1 MPWWGCAVY
10 MGAGRGELPQSTSR
24 EWSGYLSGVNI
35 DAGQGSVSR
44 KWAAHP
50 QLGMCLG
57 GYVDWEVWGMLCGC
71 VYGWQCVHMGRCEV
85 CIVIR
90 IIRAHQLFI
99 TCIISPHPIG
109 SLCAGSW
116 SGTKP
121 NRGLATS
128 RGCGRAASA
137 ADGWCWQEGRG
148 TGVQQWRDW
157 RRSGGES
164 W

>member
-1 MPWWGCAVY
+1 M
-10 MGAGRGELPQSTSR
+10 
-24 EWSGYLSGVNI
+24 
-35 DAGQGSVSR
+35 
-44 KWAAHP
+44 
-50 QLGMCLG
+50 
-57 GYVDWEVWGMLCGC
+57 
-71 VYGWQCVHMGRCEV
+71 

-99 TCIISPHPIG
+99 TCIISPHPIE

-121 NRGLATS
+121 NRGVATS

-148 TGVQQWRDW
+148 AGVQQRRDW

-164 W
+164 WYGRRGCQGKGSQPSGRVGD